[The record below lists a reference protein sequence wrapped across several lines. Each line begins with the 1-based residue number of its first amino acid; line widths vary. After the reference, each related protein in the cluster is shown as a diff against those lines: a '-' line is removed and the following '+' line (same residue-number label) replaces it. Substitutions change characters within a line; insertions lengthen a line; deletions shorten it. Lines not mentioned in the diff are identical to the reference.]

1 VGLLYPLFE
10 GGGGYCGRHFRG
22 VGYIVYMPIFV
33 NILYPQNFVPMVEE
47 TVSPEYL

>member
-1 VGLLYPLFE
+1 
-10 GGGGYCGRHFRG
+10 
-22 VGYIVYMPIFV
+22 MPIFV